1 MLPLGRKNARRC
13 SECSITCHANCAHLV
28 PDFCGMSMET
38 ANELLRNVRDI
49 NRLKGDKAAR
59 PSGRPHADGAH
70 VTSPSL
76 DSQMGG
82 AIDRLKL
89 TSAEPS
95 TPTVDPYG
103 RPLSG
108 TAPDRYYQQQQQPYV
123 QPAARPP
130 TGARVPVPPG
140 YPQEARPPPGAYDP
154 GAPGTLD
161 GYSPASYPV
170 NHVLSFN

>member
-1 MLPLGRKNARRC
+1 
-13 SECSITCHANCAHLV
+13 
-28 PDFCGMSMET
+28 MET

-59 PSGRPHADGAH
+59 PSGRPHPDGAH
-70 VTSPSL
+70 VISPSL

-89 TSAEPS
+89 TGAESGAPA
-95 TPTVDPYG
+95 VDTYG
-103 RPLSG
+103 RPVPSP
-108 TAPDRYYQQQQQPYV
+108 APGGYYQQQQQPYV
-123 QPAARPP
+123 PPAARPP

-161 GYSPASYPV
+161 GYSPAGYPV
-170 NHVLSFN
+170 NHGLSFN